1 MAKKVVTGKTTATKQ
16 AGQVMEKNTKTGARS
31 GLLPRSIL
39 AAVVVLLLGWA
50 VAPFIAGAQTD
61 SAEPTELRIANTHE
75 SLAAASTWLGAVKNI
90 PGSTSARQTSGGDAQ
105 SKERLITG
113 GADIAVS
120 GTPFTEAE
128 RKALEATG
136 RSVIEAPVQ
145 AVGMSFLVS
154 GPRPQGIEFCEIVDD
169 DPFLGDDPSDETPP
183 DCLRV
188 RDFEGPLRLT
198 SANLADVFLESAVNN
213 WQDPEFLSLLAEFPP
228 GGLSMVSPI
237 RPASPVLRGDA
248 GMANLAL
255 GSFLRTTQPAKWS
268 TRSSSLFL
276 NPEPEPNATWPFDRA
291 PSRLGMPDAVG
302 VVRRWGTA
310 SAAVDSPAEAGAMT
324 MATPLAAAEAIR
336 AEAEEPPFDATGEAN
351 LKTDLYVAQLKNG
364 AGEWLSPTPAGIT
377 SALAAG
383 AGAPLFAVTQNVPG
397 AWPLSWSN
405 SIYAPDSGLTGV
417 EANTVAAIIRWQS
430 TVGRQRSAELVEG
443 QLPDVMVAQALA
455 AADKIVSSNCTAA
468 GLKTVLTSDLER
480 FAPAG
485 TLADLG
491 ETLWCDTPSDGSPV
505 VDEEPVVDPF
515 TGAVD
520 ALTGAVVPVVAGVSA
535 TSGSTSGTNNPLSAS
550 SATPSSAS
558 ATVGSADFS
567 TESADTST
575 GGIAATLPAVKVAR
589 IMPLPLPGS
598 DPRFDRLA
606 TLALG
611 GLMFLGVR
619 ALMRRSGLISA

>member
-16 AGQVMEKNTKTGARS
+16 AGQAMKKKIGARI
-31 GLLPRSIL
+31 GLLSRSIL
-39 AAVVVLLLGWA
+39 AGVAVLLLGWA

-90 PGSTSARQTSGGDAQ
+90 PGSTTARQTSGGDAQ

-154 GPRPQGIEFCEIVDD
+154 GPRPQGIQLCEFVEQSPED
-169 DPFLGDDPSDETPP
+169 DPNNELPP
-183 DCLRV
+183 DCFPV

-255 GSFLRTTQPAKWS
+255 GTYLRTTEPAKWS

-336 AEAEEPPFDATGEAN
+336 FEAEEPPFDATGEAN

-443 QLPDVMVAQALA
+443 QLPDVLVAQALA

-468 GLKTVLTSDLER
+468 GLKTVLTSDVER

-491 ETLWCDTPSDGSPV
+491 ETLWCDTPLDGSAV
-505 VDEEPVVDPF
+505 VDEGPAVDPF
-515 TGAVD
+515 
-520 ALTGAVVPVVAGVSA
+520 TGAVVPVVAGVSA
-535 TSGSTSGTNNPLSAS
+535 SSGSTSGTSRPLSAS

-558 ATVGSADFS
+558 ATAGSADFS
-567 TESADTST
+567 TESADTAT
-575 GGIAATLPAVKVAR
+575 GGIAATLPPVKVAR

>member
-16 AGQVMEKNTKTGARS
+16 AGQAMKKKIGARS
-31 GLLPRSIL
+31 GLLSRSIL
-39 AAVVVLLLGWA
+39 AGVAVLLLGWA

-90 PGSTSARQTSGGDAQ
+90 PGSTTARQTSGGDAQ

-154 GPRPQGIEFCEIVDD
+154 GPRPQGIQLCEFVEQSPED
-169 DPFLGDDPSDETPP
+169 DPNNELPP
-183 DCLRV
+183 DCLPV
-188 RDFEGPLRLT
+188 RDFEGPLRLN

-255 GSFLRTTQPAKWS
+255 GTYLRTTEPAKWS

-336 AEAEEPPFDATGEAN
+336 FEAEEPPFDATGEAN

-443 QLPDVMVAQALA
+443 QLPDVLVAQALA

-468 GLKTVLTSDLER
+468 GLKTVLTSDVER

-491 ETLWCDTPSDGSPV
+491 ETLWCDTPLDGSPV
-505 VDEEPVVDPF
+505 VDEGPAVDPF
-515 TGAVD
+515 
-520 ALTGAVVPVVAGVSA
+520 TGAVVPVVAGVSA
-535 TSGSTSGTNNPLSAS
+535 SSGSTSGTSRPLSAS

-558 ATVGSADFS
+558 ATAGSADFS
-567 TESADTST
+567 TESADTAT
-575 GGIAATLPAVKVAR
+575 GGIAATLPAVTVAR

>member
-16 AGQVMEKNTKTGARS
+16 AGQAMKKKKIGARS
-31 GLLPRSIL
+31 GLMSRSIL
-39 AAVVVLLLGWA
+39 AGVAVLLLGWA

-90 PGSTSARQTSGGDAQ
+90 PGSTTARQTSGGDAQ

-154 GPRPQGIEFCEIVDD
+154 GPRPQGIQLCEFVEQSPED
-169 DPFLGDDPSDETPP
+169 DPNNELPP
-183 DCLRV
+183 DCFPV

-255 GSFLRTTQPAKWS
+255 GTYLRTTEPAKWS

-336 AEAEEPPFDATGEAN
+336 FEAEEPPFDATGEAN

-443 QLPDVMVAQALA
+443 QLPDVLVAQALA

-468 GLKTVLTSDLER
+468 GLKTVLTSDVER

-491 ETLWCDTPSDGSPV
+491 ETLWCDTPLDGSPV
-505 VDEEPVVDPF
+505 VDEGPAVDPF
-515 TGAVD
+515 
-520 ALTGAVVPVVAGVSA
+520 TGAVVPVVAGVSA
-535 TSGSTSGTNNPLSAS
+535 SSGSTSGTSRPLSAS

-558 ATVGSADFS
+558 ATAGSADFS
-567 TESADTST
+567 TESADTAT
-575 GGIAATLPAVKVAR
+575 GGIAATLPAVTVAR

>member
-16 AGQVMEKNTKTGARS
+16 AGQAMKKKIGARS
-31 GLLPRSIL
+31 GLLSRSIL
-39 AAVVVLLLGWA
+39 AGVAVLLLGWA

-90 PGSTSARQTSGGDAQ
+90 PGSTTARQTSGGDAQ

-154 GPRPQGIEFCEIVDD
+154 GPRPQGIQLCEFVEQSPED
-169 DPFLGDDPSDETPP
+169 DPNNELPP
-183 DCLRV
+183 DCFPV

-255 GSFLRTTQPAKWS
+255 GTYLRTTEPAKWS

-336 AEAEEPPFDATGEAN
+336 FEAEEPPFDATGEAN

-443 QLPDVMVAQALA
+443 QLPDVLVAQALA

-468 GLKTVLTSDLER
+468 GLKTVLTSDVER

-491 ETLWCDTPSDGSPV
+491 ETLWCDTPLDGSAV
-505 VDEEPVVDPF
+505 VDEGPAVDPF
-515 TGAVD
+515 
-520 ALTGAVVPVVAGVSA
+520 TGAVVPVVAGVSA
-535 TSGSTSGTNNPLSAS
+535 SSGSTSGTSRPLSAS

-558 ATVGSADFS
+558 ATAGSADFS
-567 TESADTST
+567 TESADTAT
-575 GGIAATLPAVKVAR
+575 GGIAATLPPVKVAR

>member
-1 MAKKVVTGKTTATKQ
+1 M
-16 AGQVMEKNTKTGARS
+16 
-31 GLLPRSIL
+31 
-39 AAVVVLLLGWA
+39 
-50 VAPFIAGAQTD
+50 
-61 SAEPTELRIANTHE
+61 
-75 SLAAASTWLGAVKNI
+75 
-90 PGSTSARQTSGGDAQ
+90 
-105 SKERLITG
+105 RLITG

-154 GPRPQGIEFCEIVDD
+154 GPRPQGIQLCEFVEQSPED
-169 DPFLGDDPSDETPP
+169 DPNNELPP
-183 DCLRV
+183 DCFPV

-255 GSFLRTTQPAKWS
+255 GTYLRTTEPAKWS

-336 AEAEEPPFDATGEAN
+336 FEAEEPPFDATGEAN

-443 QLPDVMVAQALA
+443 QLPDVLVAQALA

-468 GLKTVLTSDLER
+468 GLKTVLTSDVER

-491 ETLWCDTPSDGSPV
+491 ETLWCDTPLDGSAV
-505 VDEEPVVDPF
+505 VDEGPAVDPF
-515 TGAVD
+515 
-520 ALTGAVVPVVAGVSA
+520 TGAVVPVVAGVSA
-535 TSGSTSGTNNPLSAS
+535 SSGSTSGTSRPLSAS

-558 ATVGSADFS
+558 ATAGSADFS
-567 TESADTST
+567 TESADTAT
-575 GGIAATLPAVKVAR
+575 GGIAATLPPVKVAR

>member
-16 AGQVMEKNTKTGARS
+16 AGQAMKKKIGARS
-31 GLLPRSIL
+31 GLLSRSIL
-39 AAVVVLLLGWA
+39 AGVAVLLLGWA

-90 PGSTSARQTSGGDAQ
+90 PGSTTARQTSGGDAQ

-154 GPRPQGIEFCEIVDD
+154 GPRPQGIQLCEFVEQSPED
-169 DPFLGDDPSDETPP
+169 DPNNELPP
-183 DCLRV
+183 DCFPV

-255 GSFLRTTQPAKWS
+255 GTYLRTTQPAKWS

-291 PSRLGMPDAVG
+291 PARLGMPDAVG

-336 AEAEEPPFDATGEAN
+336 AEAEEPPFDATGLEN

-443 QLPDVMVAQALA
+443 QLPDVLVAQALA

-468 GLKTVLTSDLER
+468 GLKTVLTSDVER

-491 ETLWCDTPSDGSPV
+491 KTLWCDTPLEGSPV
-505 VDEEPVVDPF
+505 VDEGPAMDPF

-520 ALTGAVVPVVAGVSA
+520 ALTGAIVPVVAGVSA
-535 TSGSTSGTNNPLSAS
+535 TSGSTSGTNSPLSAS

-558 ATVGSADFS
+558 ATAGSADFS
-567 TESADTST
+567 AESADTAT
-575 GGIAATLPAVKVAR
+575 GGIAATLPAVTVAR
-589 IMPLPLPGS
+589 NMPLPLPGS

>member
-1 MAKKVVTGKTTATKQ
+1 MAKEMKAKPDLSFSFQTNGNSMVRRG
-16 AGQVMEKNTKTGARS
+16 
-31 GLLPRSIL
+31 IL
-39 AAVVVLLLGWA
+39 GTVALLLLAWA
-50 VAPFIAGAQTD
+50 SVPLMAGAQTD

-75 SLAAASTWLGAVKNI
+75 SLAAASTWLGAVKNV
-90 PGSTSARQTSGGDAQ
+90 PGSTTARQTSGGDAQ

-113 GADIAVS
+113 GANIAVS

-128 RKALEATG
+128 RKAMEATG

-154 GPRPQGIEFCEIVDD
+154 GPRPTGIDLCEFVDQSPED
-169 DPFLGDDPSDETPP
+169 DPNNELPP
-183 DCLRV
+183 DCFRV

-213 WQDPEFLSLLAEFPP
+213 WQDPEFLSLLAQSPP

-255 GSFLRTTQPAKWS
+255 GTYLRETNPAKWS

-276 NPEPEPNATWPFDRA
+276 NPEPVPDATWPFDRA

-336 AEAEEPPFDATGEAN
+336 AEAEEPPFDATGEVN
-351 LKTDLYVAQLKNG
+351 LKTDLYVAQIKNG
-364 AGEWLSPTPAGIT
+364 AGEWLSPTPEAIT

-430 TVGRQRSAELVEG
+430 TVGRQRAAELVEG
-443 QLPDVMVAQALA
+443 QLPEVLVTRALA
-455 AADKIVSSNCTAA
+455 AADKIVSSNCGAA
-468 GLKTVLTSDLER
+468 GLKTVLTSDPTR

-485 TLADLG
+485 TLSELG
-491 ETLWCDTPSDGSPV
+491 ETLWCDTAVDGATT
-505 VDEEPVVDPF
+505 VDEPQVDPF
-515 TGAVD
+515 TG
-520 ALTGAVVPVVAGVSA
+520 VVTPVVAGA
-535 TSGSTSGTNNPLSAS
+535 GITSGSNSGSSRPLSPSTGTSPS
-550 SATPSSAS
+550 SGPSSAS
-558 ATVGSADFS
+558 PDF
-567 TESADTST
+567 AVDTANT
-575 GGIAATLPAVKVAR
+575 AVGGIAATLPPVKVAR
-589 IMPLPLPGS
+589 VLPLPLPGS

-611 GLMFLGVR
+611 GLMFLAVR
-619 ALMRRSGLISA
+619 AMLRRSGLISA

>member
-16 AGQVMEKNTKTGARS
+16 AGQAMKKKIGARS
-31 GLLPRSIL
+31 GLLSRSIL
-39 AAVVVLLLGWA
+39 AGVAVLLLGWA

-61 SAEPTELRIANTHE
+61 SGEPTELRIANTHE

-90 PGSTSARQTSGGDAQ
+90 PGSTTARQTSGGDAQ

-154 GPRPQGIEFCEIVDD
+154 GPRPQGIQLCEFVEQSPED
-169 DPFLGDDPSDETPP
+169 DPNNELPP
-183 DCLRV
+183 DCFPV

-255 GSFLRTTQPAKWS
+255 GSFLRTTQPVKWS
-268 TRSSSLFL
+268 ARSSSLFL

-291 PSRLGMPDAVG
+291 PARLGMPDAVG

-310 SAAVDSPAEAGAMT
+310 SAAVDSPAESGAMT

-336 AEAEEPPFDATGEAN
+336 AEAEEPPFDAAGEAN

-443 QLPDVMVAQALA
+443 QLPDVLVAQALA

-468 GLKTVLTSDLER
+468 GLKTVLTSDVER

-491 ETLWCDTPSDGSPV
+491 KTLWCDTPLEGSPV
-505 VDEEPVVDPF
+505 VDEGPAMDPF

-520 ALTGAVVPVVAGVSA
+520 ALTGAIVPVVAGVSA
-535 TSGSTSGTNNPLSAS
+535 TSGSTSGTNSPLSAS

-558 ATVGSADFS
+558 ATAGSADFS
-567 TESADTST
+567 AESADTAT
-575 GGIAATLPAVKVAR
+575 GGIAATLPPVTVAR

>member
-16 AGQVMEKNTKTGARS
+16 AGQAMKKKIGARS
-31 GLLPRSIL
+31 GLLSRSIL
-39 AAVVVLLLGWA
+39 AGVAVLLLGWA

-90 PGSTSARQTSGGDAQ
+90 PGSTTARQTSGGDAQ

-154 GPRPQGIEFCEIVDD
+154 GPRPQGIQLCEFVEQSPED
-169 DPFLGDDPSDETPP
+169 DPNNELPP
-183 DCLRV
+183 DCFPV

-255 GSFLRTTQPAKWS
+255 GTYLRTTEPAKWS

-336 AEAEEPPFDATGEAN
+336 FEAEEPPFDATGEAN

-443 QLPDVMVAQALA
+443 QLPDVLVAQALA

-468 GLKTVLTSDLER
+468 GLKTVLTSDVER

-491 ETLWCDTPSDGSPV
+491 ETLWCDTPLDGSAV
-505 VDEEPVVDPF
+505 VDEGPAVDPF

-520 ALTGAVVPVVAGVSA
+520 ALTGAIVPVVAGVSA
-535 TSGSTSGTNNPLSAS
+535 SSGSTSGTSRPLSAS

-558 ATVGSADFS
+558 ATAGSADFS
-567 TESADTST
+567 TESADTAT
-575 GGIAATLPAVKVAR
+575 GGIAATLPAVTVAR

>member
-16 AGQVMEKNTKTGARS
+16 EGQAMKKKKLGVRS
-31 GLLPRSIL
+31 GLLSRSIL
-39 AAVVVLLLGWA
+39 AGVAVLLLAWA
-50 VAPFIAGAQTD
+50 VAPFVAGAQTD
-61 SAEPTELRIANTHE
+61 SAEPAELRIANTHE

-90 PGSTSARQTSGGDAQ
+90 PGSTTARQTSGGDAQ

-120 GTPFTEAE
+120 GTPFTDAE

-154 GPRPQGIEFCEIVDD
+154 GPRPQGIDLCGFVEQSPED
-169 DPFLGDDPSDETPP
+169 DPNNELPP
-183 DCLRV
+183 DCFKV

-198 SANLADVFLESAVNN
+198 ALNLADVFLESAVNN

-228 GGLSMVSPI
+228 GGLSMISPI
-237 RPASPVLRGDA
+237 RPLSPVLRGDA
-248 GMANLAL
+248 GMSNLAL
-255 GSFLRTTQPAKWS
+255 GTYVRETHPEKWS
-268 TRSSSLFL
+268 TRSSSLFI
-276 NPEPEPNATWPFDRA
+276 NPEPAPDATWPFPGA
-291 PSRLGMPDAVG
+291 PARLGMPDAVG

-310 SAAVDSPAEAGAMT
+310 SAAVDSPAEAGAIT

-351 LKTDLYVAQLKNG
+351 LKTDLYVAQIKNG
-364 AGEWLSPTPAGIT
+364 AGEWLSPTPEAIT

-430 TVGRQRSAELVEG
+430 TVGRQRSAELSEG
-443 QLPDVMVAQALA
+443 QLPDVLVAQALV
-455 AADKIVSSNCTAA
+455 AADKIVSSNCSAA
-468 GLKTVLTSDLER
+468 GLKTVLSSDVAR
-480 FAPAG
+480 FAPVG

-491 ETLWCDTPSDGSPV
+491 ETLWCDTPSDGSPI
-505 VDEEPVVDPF
+505 VDDGPVVDPF
-515 TGAVD
+515 TGV
-520 ALTGAVVPVVAGVSA
+520 VVPVVAGVSA
-535 TSGSTSGTNNPLSAS
+535 SSGSSSGTNRPLSAS

-567 TESADTST
+567 TESANTAT
-575 GGIAATLPAVKVAR
+575 GGIAATLPAVTVAR

>member
-1 MAKKVVTGKTTATKQ
+1 MAKKVVIGKKTASKQ
-16 AGQVMEKNTKTGARS
+16 AGQAMKKSTKTGVRS
-31 GLLPRSIL
+31 GLLPRGIL
-39 AAVVVLLLGWA
+39 AAVAVLLLGWA
-50 VAPFIAGAQTD
+50 VAPFVAGAQTD

-75 SLAAASTWLGAVKNI
+75 SLAAALTWLGAVKNI
-90 PGSTSARQTSGGDAQ
+90 PGSTTARQVAGGDAQ

-128 RKALEATG
+128 TKALEATG
-136 RSVIEAPVQ
+136 RSVIEAPIQ

-154 GPRPQGIEFCEIVDD
+154 GPRPTGIDLCGFVEQSEED
-169 DPFLGDDPSDETPP
+169 DPGNELPP

-213 WQDPEFLSLLAEFPP
+213 WQDPEFLALLAELPP
-228 GGLSMVSPI
+228 GGLSMTSPL
-237 RPASPVLRGDA
+237 RPASAVLRSDA

-255 GSFLRTTQPAKWS
+255 GTYLRTTQPAKWS
-268 TRSSSLFL
+268 TRSSSLSL
-276 NPEPEPNATWPFDRA
+276 TPEPAPDATWPFTRA
-291 PSRLGMPDAVG
+291 PAKQGLPDAVG
-302 VVRRWGTA
+302 VIRQWKTA
-310 SAAVDSPAEAGAMT
+310 SAAVDVPAESGAMT
-324 MATPLAAAEAIR
+324 MTTPLAAAQAIQ

-351 LKTDLYVAQLKNG
+351 LRTDLYVAQIKNG
-364 AGEWLSPTPAGIT
+364 AGEWLSVTPDSIT
-377 SALAAG
+377 TALAAG
-383 AGAPLFAVTQNVPG
+383 SGAPLFAATQNVPG
-397 AWPLSWSN
+397 GWPLSWAN

-430 TVGRQRSAELVEG
+430 TVGRQRSAELSEG
-443 QLPDVMVAQALA
+443 QLPDVLVAKALV

-468 GLKTVLTSDLER
+468 GLKTVLTSDVSR

-491 ETLWCDTPSDGSPV
+491 ETLWCDTPSDGTPV
-505 VDEEPVVDPF
+505 VEEEPVVDPF
-515 TGAVD
+515 TGV
-520 ALTGAVVPVVAGVSA
+520 VVPVVAGVS
-535 TSGSTSGTNNPLSAS
+535 TSSGSTSGTNRPLSAS

-558 ATVGSADFS
+558 ASVGSADFS
-567 TESADTST
+567 TESASTAT
-575 GGIAATLPAVKVAR
+575 GGIAATLPPVKVAR

>member
-1 MAKKVVTGKTTATKQ
+1 MAKKVVTGKSTATKQ
-16 AGQVMEKNTKTGARS
+16 AGQAMKKNTKTGVRS

-39 AAVVVLLLGWA
+39 AGVAVLLLGWA
-50 VAPFIAGAQTD
+50 VAPFVAGAQTD

-90 PGSTSARQTSGGDAQ
+90 PGSTTARQTSGGDAQ

-154 GPRPQGIEFCEIVDD
+154 GPRPQGIQLCEFVEQSPED
-169 DPFLGDDPSDETPP
+169 DPNNELPP
-183 DCLRV
+183 DCFPV

-255 GSFLRTTQPAKWS
+255 GTYLRTTQPAKWS

-276 NPEPEPNATWPFDRA
+276 NPEPEPDATWPFDRA
-291 PSRLGMPDAVG
+291 PARLGMPDAVG

-351 LKTDLYVAQLKNG
+351 LQTDLYVAQLKNG

-383 AGAPLFAVTQNVPG
+383 AGAPLFAVAQNVPG

-468 GLKTVLTSDLER
+468 GLKTVLTSDVER

-505 VDEEPVVDPF
+505 VDEGPAVDPF
-515 TGAVD
+515 TGV
-520 ALTGAVVPVVAGVSA
+520 VVPVVAGVSA
-535 TSGSTSGTNNPLSAS
+535 SSGSTSGTNRPLSAS

-567 TESADTST
+567 TESADTAT
-575 GGIAATLPAVKVAR
+575 GGIAATLPAVTVAR

>member
-16 AGQVMEKNTKTGARS
+16 AGQAMKKKIGARS
-31 GLLPRSIL
+31 GLLSRSIL
-39 AAVVVLLLGWA
+39 AGVAVLLLGWA

-90 PGSTSARQTSGGDAQ
+90 PGSTTARQTSGGDAQ

-154 GPRPQGIEFCEIVDD
+154 GPRPQGIQLCEFVEQSPED
-169 DPFLGDDPSDETPP
+169 DPNNELPP
-183 DCLRV
+183 DCFPV

-255 GSFLRTTQPAKWS
+255 GTYLRTTQPAKWS

-443 QLPDVMVAQALA
+443 QLPDVLVAQALA

-468 GLKTVLTSDLER
+468 GLKTVLTSDVER

-491 ETLWCDTPSDGSPV
+491 ETLWCDTPLDGSPV
-505 VDEEPVVDPF
+505 VDEGPAVDPF
-515 TGAVD
+515 
-520 ALTGAVVPVVAGVSA
+520 TGAVVPVVAGVSA
-535 TSGSTSGTNNPLSAS
+535 SSGSTSGTSRPLSAS

-558 ATVGSADFS
+558 ATAGSADFS
-567 TESADTST
+567 TESADTAT
-575 GGIAATLPAVKVAR
+575 GGIAATLPAVTVAR

>member
-16 AGQVMEKNTKTGARS
+16 AGQAMKKKIGARS
-31 GLLPRSIL
+31 GLLSRSIL
-39 AAVVVLLLGWA
+39 AGVAVLLLGWA

-90 PGSTSARQTSGGDAQ
+90 PGSTTARQTSGGDAQ

-154 GPRPQGIEFCEIVDD
+154 GPRPQGIQLCEFVEQSPED
-169 DPFLGDDPSDETPP
+169 DPNNELPP
-183 DCLRV
+183 DCFPV

-255 GSFLRTTQPAKWS
+255 GTYLRTTEPAKWS

-336 AEAEEPPFDATGEAN
+336 FEAEEPPFDATGEAN

-443 QLPDVMVAQALA
+443 QLPDVLVAQALA

-468 GLKTVLTSDLER
+468 GLKTVLTSDVER

-491 ETLWCDTPSDGSPV
+491 ETLWCDTPLDGSAV
-505 VDEEPVVDPF
+505 VDEGPAVDPF
-515 TGAVD
+515 
-520 ALTGAVVPVVAGVSA
+520 TGAVVPVVAGVSA
-535 TSGSTSGTNNPLSAS
+535 SSGSTSGTSRPLSAS

-558 ATVGSADFS
+558 ATAGSADFS
-567 TESADTST
+567 TESADTAT
-575 GGIAATLPAVKVAR
+575 GGIAATLPAVTVAR

>member
-16 AGQVMEKNTKTGARS
+16 AGQAMKKKIGARS
-31 GLLPRSIL
+31 GLLSRSIL
-39 AAVVVLLLGWA
+39 AGVAVLLLGWA

-90 PGSTSARQTSGGDAQ
+90 PGSTTARQTSGGDAQ

-154 GPRPQGIEFCEIVDD
+154 GPRPQGIQLCEFVEQSPED
-169 DPFLGDDPSDETPP
+169 DPNNELPP
-183 DCLRV
+183 DCFPV

-255 GSFLRTTQPAKWS
+255 GTYLRTTEPAKWS

-336 AEAEEPPFDATGEAN
+336 FEAEEPPFDATGEAN

-443 QLPDVMVAQALA
+443 QLPDVLVAQALA

-468 GLKTVLTSDLER
+468 GLKTVLTSDVER

-491 ETLWCDTPSDGSPV
+491 ETLWCDTPLDGSPV
-505 VDEEPVVDPF
+505 VDEGPAVDPF
-515 TGAVD
+515 
-520 ALTGAVVPVVAGVSA
+520 TGAVVPVVAGVSA
-535 TSGSTSGTNNPLSAS
+535 SSGSTSGTSRPLSAS

-558 ATVGSADFS
+558 ATAGSADFS
-567 TESADTST
+567 TESADTAT
-575 GGIAATLPAVKVAR
+575 GGIAATLPAVTVAR

>member
-16 AGQVMEKNTKTGARS
+16 AGQAMKKKIGARS
-31 GLLPRSIL
+31 GLLSRSIL
-39 AAVVVLLLGWA
+39 AGVAVLLLGWA

-90 PGSTSARQTSGGDAQ
+90 PGSTTARQTSGGDAQ

-154 GPRPQGIEFCEIVDD
+154 GPRPQGIQLCEFVEQSPED
-169 DPFLGDDPSDETPP
+169 DPNNELPP
-183 DCLRV
+183 DCFPV

-255 GSFLRTTQPAKWS
+255 GSFLRTTQPVKWS
-268 TRSSSLFL
+268 ARSSSLFL

-291 PSRLGMPDAVG
+291 PARLGMPDAVG

-310 SAAVDSPAEAGAMT
+310 SAAVDSPAESGAMT

-336 AEAEEPPFDATGEAN
+336 AEAEEPPFDAAGEAN

-430 TVGRQRSAELVEG
+430 TVGRQRSAELSEG
-443 QLPDVMVAQALA
+443 QLPDVLVAQALA

-468 GLKTVLTSDLER
+468 GLKTVLTSDVER

-491 ETLWCDTPSDGSPV
+491 KTLWCDTPLEGSPV
-505 VDEEPVVDPF
+505 VDEGPAMDPF

-520 ALTGAVVPVVAGVSA
+520 ALTGAIVPVVAGVSA
-535 TSGSTSGTNNPLSAS
+535 TSGSTSGTNSPLSAS

-558 ATVGSADFS
+558 ATAGSADFS
-567 TESADTST
+567 AESADTAT
-575 GGIAATLPAVKVAR
+575 GGIAATLPPVTVAR

>member
-16 AGQVMEKNTKTGARS
+16 AGQAMKKKIGARS
-31 GLLPRSIL
+31 GLLSRSIL
-39 AAVVVLLLGWA
+39 AGVAVLLLGWA

-90 PGSTSARQTSGGDAQ
+90 PGSTTARQTSGGDAQ

-154 GPRPQGIEFCEIVDD
+154 GPRPQGIQLCEFVEQSPED
-169 DPFLGDDPSDETPP
+169 DPNNELPP
-183 DCLRV
+183 DCFPV

-255 GSFLRTTQPAKWS
+255 GTYLRTTEPAKWS

-291 PSRLGMPDAVG
+291 PARLGMPDAVG

-443 QLPDVMVAQALA
+443 QLPDVLVAQALA

-468 GLKTVLTSDLER
+468 GLKTVLTSDVER

-491 ETLWCDTPSDGSPV
+491 ETLWCDTPLDGSPV
-505 VDEEPVVDPF
+505 VDEGPAVDPF
-515 TGAVD
+515 TGV
-520 ALTGAVVPVVAGVSA
+520 VVPVVAGVSA
-535 TSGSTSGTNNPLSAS
+535 TSGSTSGTNSPLSAS

-558 ATVGSADFS
+558 ATAGSADFS
-567 TESADTST
+567 AESADTAT
-575 GGIAATLPAVKVAR
+575 GGIAATLPPVTVAR

>member
-16 AGQVMEKNTKTGARS
+16 AGQAMKKKIGARS
-31 GLLPRSIL
+31 GLLSRSIL
-39 AAVVVLLLGWA
+39 AGVAVLLLGWA

-61 SAEPTELRIANTHE
+61 SGEPTELRIANTHE

-90 PGSTSARQTSGGDAQ
+90 PGSTTARQTSGGDAQ

-154 GPRPQGIEFCEIVDD
+154 GPRPQGIQLCEFVEQSPED
-169 DPFLGDDPSDETPP
+169 DPNNELPP
-183 DCLRV
+183 DCFPV

-255 GSFLRTTQPAKWS
+255 GSFLRTTQPVKWS
-268 TRSSSLFL
+268 ARSSSLFL

-291 PSRLGMPDAVG
+291 PARLGMPDAVG

-310 SAAVDSPAEAGAMT
+310 SAAVDSPAESGAMT

-336 AEAEEPPFDATGEAN
+336 AEAEEPPFDAAGEAN

-443 QLPDVMVAQALA
+443 QLPDVLVAQALA

-468 GLKTVLTSDLER
+468 GLKTVLTSDVER

-491 ETLWCDTPSDGSPV
+491 KTLWCDTPLEGSPV
-505 VDEEPVVDPF
+505 VDEGPAMDPF

-520 ALTGAVVPVVAGVSA
+520 ALTGAIVPVVAGVSA
-535 TSGSTSGTNNPLSAS
+535 TSGSTSGTNSPLSAS

-558 ATVGSADFS
+558 ATAGSADFS
-567 TESADTST
+567 AESADTAT
-575 GGIAATLPAVKVAR
+575 GGIAATLPAVTVAR

>member
-16 AGQVMEKNTKTGARS
+16 AGQAMKKNTKTGARS
-31 GLLPRSIL
+31 GLLQRGIL
-39 AAVVVLLLGWA
+39 SAGAVLLLGWA
-50 VAPFIAGAQTD
+50 VVPFVAGAQTD

-90 PGSTSARQTSGGDAQ
+90 PGSTTARQTSGGDAQ

-154 GPRPQGIEFCEIVDD
+154 GPRPQGIDLCEFVEQSPED
-169 DPFLGDDPSDETPP
+169 DPNNEFPP
-183 DCLRV
+183 DCLFV

-228 GGLSMVSPI
+228 GGLSMAPLI

-255 GSFLRTTQPAKWS
+255 GTYLRTTQPAKWS
-268 TRSSSLFL
+268 TRASSLFL

-291 PSRLGMPDAVG
+291 PARLGMPDAVG

-336 AEAEEPPFDATGEAN
+336 FEAEEPPFDATGEAN

-364 AGEWLSPTPAGIT
+364 AGEWLSATPAGIT

-383 AGAPLFAVTQNVPG
+383 AGAPLFAVAQNVPG

-443 QLPDVMVAQALA
+443 QLPDVLVAQALA

-468 GLKTVLTSDLER
+468 GLKTVLTSDVER

-491 ETLWCDTPSDGSPV
+491 KTLWCDTPLDGSPI
-505 VDEEPVVDPF
+505 VDEGPAVDPF
-515 TGAVD
+515 TGV
-520 ALTGAVVPVVAGVSA
+520 VVPVVAGVSA
-535 TSGSTSGTNNPLSAS
+535 SSGSTSGTNRPLSAS
-550 SATPSSAS
+550 SAAPSSAS
-558 ATVGSADFS
+558 ATAGSADFS
-567 TESADTST
+567 AESADTAT
-575 GGIAATLPAVKVAR
+575 GGIAATLPAVTVAR

>member
-1 MAKKVVTGKTTATKQ
+1 MAKKVVTGKTTATNQ
-16 AGQVMEKNTKTGARS
+16 AGQAMKKSTKTGVRS
-31 GLLPRSIL
+31 GLLPRGIL
-39 AAVVVLLLGWA
+39 AAVAVLLLGWA

-61 SAEPTELRIANTHE
+61 SEEPTELRIANTHE

-90 PGSTSARQTSGGDAQ
+90 PGSTTARQTSGGDAQ

-154 GPRPQGIEFCEIVDD
+154 GPRPQGIQLCEFVEQSPED
-169 DPFLGDDPSDETPP
+169 DPNNELPP
-183 DCLRV
+183 DCFPV

-443 QLPDVMVAQALA
+443 QLPDVLVAQALA
-455 AADKIVSSNCTAA
+455 ASDKIVSSNCTAA
-468 GLKTVLTSDLER
+468 GLKTVLTSDVER

-491 ETLWCDTPSDGSPV
+491 ETLWCDTPLDGSSV
-505 VDEEPVVDPF
+505 VDEGPAVDPF
-515 TGAVD
+515 TGV
-520 ALTGAVVPVVAGVSA
+520 VVPVVAGVSA
-535 TSGSTSGTNNPLSAS
+535 SSGSTSGTNRPLSAS
-550 SATPSSAS
+550 SAAPSSAS
-558 ATVGSADFS
+558 ATTGTADFS
-567 TESADTST
+567 AESADTAT
-575 GGIAATLPAVKVAR
+575 GGIAATLPAVTVAR